1 MKNNNNDYE
10 DFFFDDDQDYELDWN
25 FGELNDHKKRDKAN
39 RIVTAISLALI
50 AIMLIG
56 LCLQVFGKG
65 KVKPSEW
72 FGKSDSQT
80 EQTMD
85 NITAMRFMS
94 VSLRSASSATT
105 YFDFDAWKTEYGA
118 DNFSRDY
125 GEQASNFRYSS
136 EVYLFVNGD
145 RMDESIYVKMY
156 AFKKADNIYNLFI
169 CFDINDKNV
178 PSYTPD
184 CLEYDDYRDSD
195 KVTVIDP
202 YMYLFVFNSLPGM
215 DYRLYVCQRALELP
229 PEPTKDGYTF
239 VGWYLDEALT
249 IPYKGEPITADMDFY
264 AKFEINRYTVT
275 FDSNGGSDIPSK
287 TVDWKTAVTTETP
300 TRTGYNFKG
309 WFLSDG
315 TKYTDQQIKSDT
327 TLTARWEIVMCT
339 VTFYVDGV
347 KYDELSVEYGAS
359 LVSVVKRANE
369 LNLHVMSVKANG
381 ASITSFDGV
390 TVSDDVEVQAEVMTG
405 ADKVKNNVRN
415 NWIAIV
421 TASVSAVVLVCA
433 IAVLIGKFKK
443 QYRR

>member
-72 FGKSDSQT
+72 LGKSDSQT

-94 VSLRSASSATT
+94 ASLRSASSATT
-105 YFDFDAWKTEYGA
+105 YFDFDAWKNEYGTS
-118 DNFSRDY
+118 NFSRDY

-156 AFKKADNIYNLFI
+156 VFKKADNIYNLFI

-202 YMYLFVFNSLPGM
+202 YMYLFVFDRLLGM
-215 DYRLYVCQRALELP
+215 DYRLYVYQQALELP
-229 PEPTKDGYTF
+229 PEPTKDGYT

-287 TVDWKTAVTTETP
+287 SVDWNTAVATETP

-315 TKYTDQQIKSDT
+315 TKYTDQPVKENT

-369 LNLHVMSVKANG
+369 LNLQVMSVKASNG
-381 ASITSFDGV
+381 EHITHFEDQV
-390 TVSDDVEVQAEVMTG
+390 VSDDVEVQAEVMTG
-405 ADKVKNNVRN
+405 ADKVKNTVRN
-415 NWIAIV
+415 NTQAILGGVLGGVALIA
-421 TASVSAVVLVCA
+421 AV
-433 IAVLIGKFKK
+433 AVLAGVVKRK
-443 QYRR
+443 RT

>member
-1 MKNNNNDYE
+1 MKNNNNEYE
-10 DFFFDDDQDYELDWN
+10 DFFFDNDQDYELDWD
-25 FGELNDHKKRDKAN
+25 FGELDDHKKRDKAN
-39 RIVTAISLALI
+39 RIVTAISLLLI
-50 AIMLIG
+50 TVMLIG

-72 FGKSDSQT
+72 FEKSDTQT
-80 EQTMD
+80 EQTTD

-94 VSLRSASSATT
+94 APLRSASSATA
-105 YFDFDAWKTEYGA
+105 YFDFDAWKTEYGTA
-118 DNFSRDY
+118 NFSRDY
-125 GEQASNFRYSS
+125 GEQVSNFRYSS

-156 AFKKADNIYNLFI
+156 AFKKADNIFNLFI
-169 CFDINDKNV
+169 CFDVQDKNV

-215 DYRLYVCQRALELP
+215 DYRLYVYQRALELP
-229 PEPTKDGYTF
+229 PEHTKDGYTF

-249 IPYKGEPITADMDFY
+249 VPYKGEPITADMNFY

-275 FDSNGGSDIPSK
+275 FDSNGGSEVPSK
-287 TVDWKTAVTTETP
+287 TIDWNTAVATETP
-300 TRTGYNFKG
+300 TKTGYNFKG

-327 TLTARWEIVMCT
+327 TLTARWEIVTCT

-369 LNLHVMSVKANG
+369 LNLQVMSVKASNG
-381 ASITSFDGV
+381 ERITSFDGV

-405 ADKVKNNVRN
+405 ADKVKNTVRN
-415 NWIAIV
+415 NTRAILGGVLGGVALIAVIAIFALCV
-421 TASVSAVVLVCA
+421 
-433 IAVLIGKFKK
+433 KRK
-443 QYRR
+443 RR